1 MIDPDLQR
9 RIEGMA
15 EQASRIAGT
24 MQNLTGAGTDDAELV
39 RATCDA
45 SGRLVGIE
53 LAAGTR
59 RMQTYELQEAILAAA
74 GRAAD
79 AARASL
85 ADAVAQVTQ
94 GADLFGADAVRQANE
109 QVAQYQR
116 LVDAQRDRLE
126 QLRAGLGQ
134 P

>member
-1 MIDPDLQR
+1 MIDPDVQR

-15 EQASRIAGT
+15 EQATRFAAA
-24 MQNLTGAGTDDAELV
+24 MQNLTGEGTDDAELV

-45 SGRLVGIE
+45 SGRLVDID

-59 RMQTYELQEAILAAA
+59 RMQTYELREAILTAA

-79 AARASL
+79 AASASL
-85 ADAVAQVTQ
+85 ADAVSQVTQ
-94 GADLFGADAVRQANE
+94 SADVYGADAVRQAQE
-109 QVAQYQR
+109 QVAQYRR
-116 LVDAQRDRLE
+116 LVDAQRDKLE

-134 P
+134 L